1 MGPSVLI
8 IDNSS
13 TIRHKIITAL
23 KESSPFNSYY
33 ETSSGVEGLAIIHN
47 SDIDVILCGLQL
59 FELSGTELLRR
70 LQLNDELCDI
80 PVVILTSDNN
90 TQKKIELLELGAS
103 DYIVLPFDNGELV
116 ARVKVQLKM
125 KTMQDNLKRSNR
137 LLLNLSSTDSLTR
150 LFNRRKLMQTL
161 GKEFQ
166 RHSRSQD
173 TLTLLMLD
181 IDHFKLIND
190 TFGHLNG
197 DTVLVTLA
205 KILKEYLRPYDVAT
219 RFGGEEFALV
229 LPNTPID
236 GALEVAERLRVAVKN
251 LAFSGELRDLKLTVS
266 IGVSGYPGAGIES
279 VDQLL
284 QAADQALYQ
293 AKNSGRNKVCYID
306 SRQPEDQQEEPVEP
320 KVHSASDTVSSEQ
333 PTP

>member
-13 TIRHKIITAL
+13 TIRHKIIAAL

-33 ETSSGVEGLAIIHN
+33 ETSSGVEGLAIIQN

-59 FELSGTELLRR
+59 FELSGTELLRH
-70 LQLNDELCDI
+70 LQQNDELCDI
-80 PVVILTSDNN
+80 PVVILTSDSN
-90 TQKKIELLELGAS
+90 TQKKIDLLELGAS

-116 ARVKVQLKM
+116 ARIKVQLKM

-161 GKEFQ
+161 DQEFQ

-173 TLTLLMLD
+173 TLILLMLD
-181 IDHFKLIND
+181 IDHFKQIND
-190 TFGHLNG
+190 TYGHLHG
-197 DTVLVTLA
+197 DKVLVTLA
-205 KILKEYLRPYDVAT
+205 KILKEYLRPYDIAT

-229 LPNTPID
+229 LPNTPIN
-236 GALEVAERLRVAVKN
+236 GALEVAQRLRVAVEN
-251 LAFSGELRDLKLTVS
+251 LTFGGELRDLKITVS

-306 SRQPEDQQEEPVEP
+306 SRPETDQAEDLEVPTDHSTSD
-320 KVHSASDTVSSEQ
+320 KVFSEQ